1 MDDASQPHPVNPTT
15 PLWRNR
21 DYVLLWSGQMVSV
34 LGTQVTQIAF
44 PLLVLTL
51 TGSAAAAGLVA
62 AARTLPYLLLTLP
75 AGAFV
80 DRWDRRATMVV
91 CSAGSALALASVA
104 VAYAAGVLTIPQ
116 IVAVSLVEGSFAVV
130 YGLAETAALRQ
141 VVPTAHLPTAV
152 AQQQLQY
159 SVGGIIG
166 PPLGGA
172 LYSVSIALPFAV
184 DAVSYAAASASLAA
198 VRTPLPGAPAAARS
212 IRAEVAEGVRWL
224 WDHPLF
230 RYMAFLTGM
239 CNFAGQ
245 GVTLIAV
252 VLARGQGASP
262 AEIGAIF
269 AAGGVGGVLG
279 ALAAPFVQRRL
290 SFGQA
295 IVGQIWCTAATVLL
309 LSIATTPIMV
319 ASALFLMNLVGPL
332 YDTVQQS
339 YRMALI
345 PERLQGRVN
354 SAFRMVAQGLGPL
367 GLALTGVLLDY
378 AGGAATALACGSLMA
393 LLGLV
398 TARNPHVRDAPPL
411 TAATA

>member
-1 MDDASQPHPVNPTT
+1 MDETT
-15 PLWRNR
+15 RPPLGSLVPLWRNR
-21 DYVLLWSGQMVSV
+21 DYVLLWSGQAVSF

-44 PLLVLTL
+44 PLLVLGL
-51 TGSAAAAGLVA
+51 TGSAAAAGFVA

-75 AGAFV
+75 AGALV

-91 CSAGSALALASVA
+91 CSVGSALALASVA
-104 VAYAAGVLTIPQ
+104 VAYAADALTIPQ
-116 IVAVSLVEGSFAVV
+116 IVVVSFVEGSFAVA

-141 VVPTAHLPTAV
+141 VVPTAQLPTAV

-159 SVGGIIG
+159 SVGGIVG
-166 PPLGGA
+166 PALGGA
-172 LYSVSIALPFAV
+172 LYSVSVALPFAV
-184 DAVSYAAASASLAA
+184 DAASYAASGVSLAA

-224 WDHPLF
+224 WDRPLF
-230 RYMAFLTGM
+230 RYMALLTGM
-239 CNFAGQ
+239 LNFAGQ

-262 AEIGAIF
+262 AEVGAIF

-295 IVGQIWCTAATVLL
+295 IVGQIWCTAAAILL
-309 LSIATTPIMV
+309 LSVATTPLLV
-319 ASALFLMNLVGPL
+319 LSALFLVNLVGPL

-339 YRMALI
+339 YRMASI

-354 SAFRMVAQGLGPL
+354 SAFRMVAQGMGPI
-367 GLALTGVLLDY
+367 GLALTGVLLDR
-378 AGGAATALACGSLMA
+378 AGGAATALACGSLQG
-393 LLGLV
+393 LLALV
-398 TARNPHVRDAPPL
+398 TARNPHVRSAPRL
-411 TAATA
+411 TPSMAR